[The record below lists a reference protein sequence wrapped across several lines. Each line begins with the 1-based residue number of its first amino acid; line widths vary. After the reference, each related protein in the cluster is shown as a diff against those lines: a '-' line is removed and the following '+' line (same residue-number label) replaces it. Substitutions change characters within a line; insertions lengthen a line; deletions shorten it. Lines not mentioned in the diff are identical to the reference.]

1 MAASDSQN
9 ELFGSGNQSPL
20 VASNFHRFC
29 FQEGGTVKNIL
40 SPDFH
45 PIEDFRWFVL
55 RVAYGKER
63 ETADMLRQQGFCAY
77 VPTHSK
83 QAKREGQL
91 IDEIKSWIP
100 NTLFLYCHKDDVRQF
115 HRTTLPVQGRSG
127 GTVAANI
134 SFLYDHTRHN
144 AYGLDLQMTVP
155 FAEMINFIRLIET
168 QDRNVQLL
176 QSEEQVSRIGE
187 EVEVTEGRFQ
197 GIRGRVARFRKHDV
211 VLVRLSGVCL
221 VTTAYIPRAF
231 LRPASSADE
240 TVPVSVPESAALPEN
255 VPASLDQ
262 KPVKRH
268 RQRIKVQPS

>member
-1 MAASDSQN
+1 M
-9 ELFGSGNQSPL
+9 
-20 VASNFHRFC
+20 
-29 FQEGGTVKNIL
+29 KNIL

-63 ETADMLRQQGFCAY
+63 ETAEMLRQQGFCAY

-83 QAKREGQL
+83 QAKREGL
-91 IDEIKSWIP
+91 MIDEIKSWIP
-100 NTLFLYCHKDDVRQF
+100 NTLFIYCHKDDVRQF

-127 GTVAANI
+127 GTVAANV

-155 FAEMINFIRLIET
+155 FHEMINFIRLIET

-176 QSEEQVSRIGE
+176 QSEDQVSRIGE
-187 EVEVTEGRFQ
+187 EVEVTEGRFR
-197 GIRGRVARFRKHDV
+197 GIKGRVARFRKHNV

-221 VTTAYIPRAF
+221 VTRPTFPAPSFVPHLQQTRLFPYLFPNLSLFPRLF
-231 LRPASSADE
+231 PHLPKSSRLNAI
-240 TVPVSVPESAALPEN
+240 VSG
-255 VPASLDQ
+255 
-262 KPVKRH
+262 
-268 RQRIKVQPS
+268 